1 MASTASLR
9 PLLGLAVGLVL
20 GGVGAVLFV
29 QSMPPAEGSPEQQV
43 ARMEVELK
51 AARNRIAALEAA
63 DPRGRHRPGSSFT
76 DRARSIAERIRA
88 GEAVTPEDLFRMT
101 QPLLRD
107 LAPLFDRIRVRDQ
120 NRRIDSLCGELAR
133 KYDLDEAQQET
144 LRKWFERRAEE
155 EAKRFSDLV
164 AREGTSMQDV
174 MRAARDVRPDDGLD
188 EAMAGILSG
197 DRLAAFKV
205 GRLEERAARVQQEA
219 DMRLERLDGIVGLDE
234 TQRDQVFA
242 LMARNSRDYDPSMQ
256 FDGVDQNAVSSL
268 PTGNP
273 RDAVLSILRP
283 DQRQAYETHQQ
294 ERRAEAARELGEIG
308 LALPPDW
315 NFLDDDDFR

>member
-1 MASTASLR
+1 MATTASLR
-9 PLLGLAVGLVL
+9 PLLGLAVGLVV
-20 GGVGAVLFV
+20 GGVGSVLFV
-29 QSMPPAEGSPEQQV
+29 QSMPPAEGSPQEQV
-43 ARMEVELK
+43 AKLEVELK
-51 AARNRIAALEAA
+51 AATNRIKALEAA
-63 DPRGRHRPGSSFT
+63 DPRRRRPGSSFP

-88 GEAVTPEDLFRMT
+88 GEQVTPEDLFRMT

-174 MRAARDVRPDDGLD
+174 MRAARDIRPDDGLD

-197 DRLAAFKV
+197 DRLAAFKA
-205 GRLEERAARVQQEA
+205 GRLEERAARVQKEA
-219 DMRLERLDGIVGLDE
+219 DMRLARLDGIVGLDE

-256 FDGVDQNAVSSL
+256 FDGVDQSALSSL
-268 PTGNP
+268 PAGNS
-273 RDAVLSILRP
+273 RDAVLSVLRP
-283 DQRQAYETHQQ
+283 DQRQAYEAHQRQ
-294 ERRAEAARELGEIG
+294 RRAEAARELGEIG

-315 NFLDDDDFR
+315 DSLDDDDFR

>member
-1 MASTASLR
+1 MAFTASLR

-20 GGVGAVLFV
+20 GGVGSLLFL

-51 AARNRIAALEAA
+51 AARNRITALEAA
-63 DPRGRHRPGSSFT
+63 DPRGRLRPGSSFT

-88 GEAVTPEDLFRMT
+88 GEQVTPEDLFRMT

-174 MRAARDVRPDDGLD
+174 MRAARDIRPDDGLD
-188 EAMAGILSG
+188 EAMAGILGG
-197 DRLAAFKV
+197 DRLAAFKAT
-205 GRLEERAARVQQEA
+205 RLEERAARVQQEA

-242 LMARNSRDYDPSMQ
+242 LMARNSRDYDSSMQ
-256 FDGVDQNAVSSL
+256 FDGVDQSAISSL
-268 PTGNP
+268 PAGSS
-273 RDAVLSILRP
+273 RDAVLSVLRP
-283 DQRQAYETHQQ
+283 DQRQAYEAHQQ
-294 ERRAEAARELGEIG
+294 QRRAEAARELGEIG
-308 LALPPDW
+308 LALPANWDM
-315 NFLDDDDFR
+315 LDADDFH